1 MVKLFGLTMLAIAT
15 ASATPTILDSWRP
28 LKASYTIFSGPTLAD
43 REAPTKTDRKL
54 TILMSGQ
61 PAKEVF
67 DSIGPD
73 LPDTCSNEKGD
84 RERTKQGVVCSY
96 DASDGSPKGYRCW
109 IGIDLRTGK
118 GVHTVTC

>member
-1 MVKLFGLTMLAIAT
+1 MLE
-15 ASATPTILDSWRP
+15 SWRA
-28 LKASYTIFSGPTLAD
+28 LNATYTIFSGSYLAD

-54 TILMSGQ
+54 TILVAGQ
-61 PAKEVF
+61 PAKEIF

-73 LPDTCSNEKGD
+73 LPETCSMEKGD
-84 RERTKQGVVCSY
+84 RDRLKQGVACFY
-96 DASDGSPKGYRCW
+96 NAKRGSPKGYRCW